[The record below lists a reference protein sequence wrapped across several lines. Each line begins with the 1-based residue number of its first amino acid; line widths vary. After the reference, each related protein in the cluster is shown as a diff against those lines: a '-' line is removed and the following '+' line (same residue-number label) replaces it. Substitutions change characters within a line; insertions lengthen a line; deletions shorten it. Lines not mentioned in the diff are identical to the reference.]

1 MKFDRNA
8 EPVVGADAVFTRQ
21 YEQLGGIQALLQ
33 QFRKRI
39 TDPGN
44 SWGFGLIFKRNY
56 QHVQTSVG
64 RCLREGDSGE
74 EEDCAEPEKFQG
86 N

>member
-56 QHVQTSVG
+56 
-64 RCLREGDSGE
+64 
-74 EEDCAEPEKFQG
+74 
-86 N
+86 